1 MYKFQGPKS
10 FRAYISGLH
19 ALTTPIPC
27 VKVLLLVDLP
37 GFWGRGWGGKMTVDD
52 VVALGWNALLVTLLM
67 AAPMLLSGLM
77 VGLAV
82 SILQSV
88 TQVQEMT
95 LAFVPKIVAVM
106 LAFILFLPWIMA
118 TLLNFVQP
126 LFGNFDM
133 LVR

>member
-1 MYKFQGPKS
+1 
-10 FRAYISGLH
+10 
-19 ALTTPIPC
+19 
-27 VKVLLLVDLP
+27 
-37 GFWGRGWGGKMTVDD
+37 MTVDD

>member
-1 MYKFQGPKS
+1 MSTKP
-10 FRAYISGLH
+10 RGLLCLSP
-19 ALTTPIPC
+19 LTTPIPC

-37 GFWGRGWGGKMTVDD
+37 GFLGTRLGLEMTIDD
-52 VVALGWNALLVTLLM
+52 IVALGWDALIVTLLTS
-67 AAPMLLSGLM
+67 APMLLSGLL
-77 VGLAV
+77 VGLV
-82 SILQSV
+82 ISILQSV

-126 LFGNFDM
+126 LFGNFETM
-133 LVR
+133 VR

>member
-1 MYKFQGPKS
+1 
-10 FRAYISGLH
+10 
-19 ALTTPIPC
+19 
-27 VKVLLLVDLP
+27 
-37 GFWGRGWGGKMTVDD
+37 MTVDD
-52 VVALGWNALLVTLLM
+52 IVSLGWDAMLVTLLT
-67 AAPMLLSGLM
+67 AAPMLLTGLV

-82 SILQSV
+82 SIFQSV

-106 LAFILFLPWIMA
+106 LAFILFLPWIVS

-126 LFGNFDM
+126 LFGDFES

>member
-1 MYKFQGPKS
+1 M
-10 FRAYISGLH
+10 
-19 ALTTPIPC
+19 
-27 VKVLLLVDLP
+27 VLLLADLP
-37 GFWGRGWGGKMTVDD
+37 GFWGRGWGEEMTVDD
-52 VVALGWNALLVTLLM
+52 IVALGWDALLVTLLTS
-67 AAPMLLSGLM
+67 APMLLSGLL
-77 VGLAV
+77 VGLV
-82 SILQSV
+82 ISVLQSV

-126 LFGNFDM
+126 LFGNFDK